1 MRSTYLAG
9 AGLGLVAAVVF
20 ASSTMGPLVAR
31 FILMF
36 ITPLP
41 IALAGLGW
49 GWRSAVLAGA
59 VGSAIVL
66 AVSSPTVALAFALT
80 QAVPMVLLTYL
91 ALLNR
96 PLCEKD
102 VVTLWNIVNA
112 PLVLLLSTPQAIIS
126 FFRAMYSFFRH
137 GEEDPHRLPNPD
149 SVAWYPAGRL
159 VIWSAVLA
167 GAMAISLLMLVG
179 GDLDTLRKALAEFV
193 KSAIEAGL
201 PTGDGTTQLSEAEVA
216 SLSEI
221 ALSVLPAASAMS
233 WMTSLVFNLWLA
245 GRITLASGQLGRPWP
260 DLAAITY
267 PPGTPLAF
275 GALLFATTLSGY
287 AGLAASAFAGG
298 LFVAYLML
306 GLAIVHYTTRGQT
319 WRPFALWLLYGALFV
334 VNIWIGI
341 IIAMLGLAE
350 AVLNFRARSGAP
362 PGTPPTPPTPTN
374 T

>member
-49 GWRSAVLAGA
+49 GWRSAALAGA
-59 VGSAIVL
+59 VGSAIVF
-66 AVSSPTVALAFALT
+66 AISSPAVGAAFALT
-80 QAVPMVLLTYL
+80 QAAPMVLLTYL
-91 ALLNR
+91 ALLAR
-96 PLCEKD
+96 PVAESR
-102 VVTLWNIVNA
+102 VV
-112 PLVLLLSTPQAIIS
+112 
-126 FFRAMYSFFRH
+126 
-137 GEEDPHRLPNPD
+137 DPNPGE
-149 SVAWYPAGRL
+149 SAVEWYPAGRL

-167 GAMAISLLMLVG
+167 GAMAISVLMLVG
-179 GDLDTLRKALAEFV
+179 GDLDTLRKALSEFV

-201 PTGDGTTQLSEAEVA
+201 PAGDGTTQLSDAEVA
-216 SLSEI
+216 SISEI
-221 ALSVLPAASAMS
+221 ALSVLPAASAMT
-233 WMTSLVFNLWLA
+233 WMASLLFNLWLA
-245 GRITLASGQLGRPWP
+245 GRVTLASGQLGRPWP

-267 PPGTPLAF
+267 PRGTPLAF
-275 GALLFATTLSGY
+275 GAMLLATTLSGY
-287 AGLAASAFAGG
+287 PGLAASAFAGG
-298 LFVAYLML
+298 LFIAYLML

-341 IIAMLGLAE
+341 IIAMFGLAE
-350 AVLNFRARSGAP
+350 TVLNLRARSGAP
-362 PGTPPTPPTPTN
+362 PGTPPIPPTPTN

>member
-49 GWRSAVLAGA
+49 GWRSAAVAGA

-66 AVSSPTVALAFALT
+66 VVSSPAVGGAFALT
-80 QAVPMVLLTYL
+80 QAAPMVLLTYL
-91 ALLNR
+91 ALLAR
-96 PLCEKD
+96 PVAESGVAD
-102 VVTLWNIVNA
+102 ANA
-112 PLVLLLSTPQAIIS
+112 
-126 FFRAMYSFFRH
+126 
-137 GEEDPHRLPNPD
+137 EE
-149 SVAWYPAGRL
+149 SAVEWYPAGRL

-167 GAMAISLLMLVG
+167 GAMAISVLMLVG

-201 PTGDGTTQLSEAEVA
+201 PTGDGTAQLSEAEVA

-245 GRITLASGQLGRPWP
+245 GRVTLASGQLGRPWP

-267 PPGTPLAF
+267 PRGTPLAF
-275 GALLFATTLSGY
+275 GLMLFATTLSGY
-287 AGLAASAFAGG
+287 PGLAASAFAGG

-341 IIAMLGLAE
+341 VIAMLGLAE
-350 AVLNFRARSGAP
+350 TVLNLRARSGAP

>member
-49 GWRSAVLAGA
+49 GWRSAAVAGA

-66 AVSSPTVALAFALT
+66 VVSSPAVGGAFALT
-80 QAVPMVLLTYL
+80 QAAPMVLLTYL
-91 ALLNR
+91 ALLAR
-96 PLCEKD
+96 PVAESGVAD
-102 VVTLWNIVNA
+102 ANA
-112 PLVLLLSTPQAIIS
+112 
-126 FFRAMYSFFRH
+126 
-137 GEEDPHRLPNPD
+137 EE
-149 SVAWYPAGRL
+149 SAVEWYPAGRL
-159 VIWSAVLA
+159 VIWSA
-167 GAMAISLLMLVG
+167 MLVG

-201 PTGDGTTQLSEAEVA
+201 PTGDGTAQLSEAEVA

-245 GRITLASGQLGRPWP
+245 GRVTLASGQLGRPWP

-267 PPGTPLAF
+267 PRGTPLAF
-275 GALLFATTLSGY
+275 GLMLFATTLSGY
-287 AGLAASAFAGG
+287 PGLAASAFAGG

-341 IIAMLGLAE
+341 VIAMLGLAE
-350 AVLNFRARSGAP
+350 TVLNLRARSGAP

>member
-1 MRSTYLAG
+1 MRSTTYLAG

-49 GWRSAVLAGA
+49 GWRSAAVAGA

-66 AVSSPTVALAFALT
+66 VVSSPAVGAAFALT
-80 QAVPMVLLTYL
+80 QAAPMVLLTYL
-91 ALLNR
+91 ALLAR
-96 PLCEKD
+96 PVAESGALH
-102 VVTLWNIVNA
+102 TNA
-112 PLVLLLSTPQAIIS
+112 EQSAV
-126 FFRAMYSFFRH
+126 
-137 GEEDPHRLPNPD
+137 E
-149 SVAWYPAGRL
+149 WYPAGRL

-167 GAMAISLLMLVG
+167 GAMAISVLMLVG

-201 PTGDGTTQLSEAEVA
+201 PAGDGAAQLSEAEVA

-221 ALSVLPAASAMS
+221 ALSILPAASAMS

-275 GALLFATTLSGY
+275 GVMLFATTLAGY
-287 AGLAASAFAGG
+287 PGLAASAFAGG
-298 LFVAYLML
+298 LFVAYLLL

-319 WRPFALWLLYGALFV
+319 WRPFVLWLLYGALFV

-341 IIAMLGLAE
+341 VIAMFGLAE
-350 AVLNFRARSGAP
+350 TVLNLRARSGAP

>member
-49 GWRSAVLAGA
+49 GWRSAAVAGA

-66 AVSSPTVALAFALT
+66 VVSSPAVGAAFALT

-91 ALLNR
+91 ALLAR
-96 PLCEKD
+96 PVAESGVAD
-102 VVTLWNIVNA
+102 ANA
-112 PLVLLLSTPQAIIS
+112 
-126 FFRAMYSFFRH
+126 
-137 GEEDPHRLPNPD
+137 EE
-149 SVAWYPAGRL
+149 SAVEWYPAGRL

-167 GAMAISLLMLVG
+167 GAMAISVLMLVG

-201 PTGDGTTQLSEAEVA
+201 PTGDGTAQLSEAEVA

-245 GRITLASGQLGRPWP
+245 GRVTLASGQLGRPWP

-267 PPGTPLAF
+267 PRGTPLAF
-275 GALLFATTLSGY
+275 GLMLFATTLSGY
-287 AGLAASAFAGG
+287 PGLAASAFAGG

-341 IIAMLGLAE
+341 VIAMLGLAE
-350 AVLNFRARSGAP
+350 TVLNLRARSGAP